1 MLKRRSW
8 LATTA
13 LVLATTVV
21 LAGCGGKKAETPA
34 PAAEA
39 TPAAPAGPV
48 TIDFWYSVGGKNGE
62 LVKSLTQRFNDS
74 QKEVIVNPVYQGDYY
89 ATNQK
94 LSTAIAS
101 GTVPAMTMLEVGF
114 ISFFNENGAL
124 ADLTPFATK
133 DKALVDDFLPGLMRE
148 AMQNGKQV
156 AVPFNRSTPILY
168 INTNQLKEAGLDPAG
183 PKNWQE
189 LRDYAKK
196 LTIMKDGK
204 PERWGFLTPID
215 DWFFQALFYQAGGK
229 FFNDNKTKVQFN
241 GPEGQAAVQLWYDLI
256 HTDKVMEMPQ
266 GEGYNAWDVSTNAFT
281 SGKASM
287 IYSTTGRL
295 VSHVNGAKDFTV
307 ATAFM
312 PAGAKGFATPTGGAN
327 LAVLAKAPKDQQAA
341 AWKFMMW
348 LTQPEY
354 VAEFSKATGYVPVTN
369 KGAAAMAEYFKQY
382 PQAKV
387 AVDQL
392 QYAQSQP
399 IHPAWT
405 EIKAA
410 LTKGLQKAVLKELS
424 VKDAL
429 DQAAAEAEKAMK

>member
-1 MLKRRSW
+1 MKRHSW

-13 LVLATTVV
+13 LLLSTTV
-21 LAGCGGKKAETPA
+21 LLTACGGKKAETPA

-62 LVKSLTQRFNDS
+62 LVKNLSQRFNDS

-101 GTVPAMTMLEVGF
+101 NSVPAMTMLEAGF
-114 ISFFNENGAL
+114 ISFFNENKAL
-124 ADLTPFATK
+124 LDLSAFAEK
-133 DKALVDDFLPGLMRE
+133 DKAMVDDFLPGLMLE
-148 AMQNGKQV
+148 ARQNGKLV
-156 AVPFNRSTPILY
+156 AIPFNRSTPILY
-168 INTNQLKEAGLDPAG
+168 INTNQLKAAGLDPAG

-196 LTIMKDGK
+196 LTVYKDGK
-204 PERWGFLTPID
+204 IERWGFLTPID

-256 HTDKVMEMPQ
+256 HTDKSMEMPQ

-281 SGKASM
+281 SGKAAM

-327 LAVLAKAPKDQQAA
+327 VAILAKAPKDQQAA
-341 AWKFMMW
+341 AWKFIKW
-348 LTQPEY
+348 LSQPEI
-354 VAEFSKATGYVPVTN
+354 VAEWSKATGYVAVT
-369 KGAAAMAEYFKQY
+369 KSGVASMADYYKTL

-399 IHPAWT
+399 QHPAWT

>member
-1 MLKRRSW
+1 VLKRRSW
-8 LATTA
+8 LATIALLLSTA
-13 LVLATTVV
+13 VLLTA
-21 LAGCGGKKAETPA
+21 CGGKKATDAPPKEETPA
-34 PAAEA
+34 
-39 TPAAPAGPV
+39 TPAGPV

-62 LVKSLTQRFNDS
+62 LVKTLSQRFNDS

-94 LSTAIAS
+94 LSTAIAAN
-101 GTVPAMTMLEVGF
+101 GVPAMTMLEAGF
-114 ISFFNENGAL
+114 ITFFNDNGAL

-133 DKALVDDFLPGLMRE
+133 DKAMVDDFLPGLMLE
-148 AMQNGKQV
+148 ANQNGKLV
-156 AVPFNRSTPILY
+156 AIPFNRSTPILY
-168 INTNQLKEAGLDPAG
+168 INTNELKAAGLDPAG

-189 LRDYAKK
+189 LRDFAKK
-196 LTIMKDGK
+196 LTIEKDGK
-204 PERWGFLTPID
+204 IERWGFLTPID

-241 GPEGQAAVQLWYDLI
+241 GPEGQAAVQLWVDLI

-266 GEGYNAWDVSTNAFT
+266 GEGYNAWDVSTNAFV
-281 SGKASM
+281 SGKAAM

-327 LAVLAKAPKDQQAA
+327 VAILAKAPKDQQAA
-341 AWKFMMW
+341 AWKFIKY
-348 LTQPEY
+348 LAQPEN
-354 VAEFSKATGYVPVTN
+354 VAEWSKATGYVPTTKKAVES
-369 KGAAAMAEYFKQY
+369 MADYFKTL

-399 IHPAWT
+399 LHPAWT

-410 LTKGLQKAVLKELS
+410 LTKGLQRAVLKQAS